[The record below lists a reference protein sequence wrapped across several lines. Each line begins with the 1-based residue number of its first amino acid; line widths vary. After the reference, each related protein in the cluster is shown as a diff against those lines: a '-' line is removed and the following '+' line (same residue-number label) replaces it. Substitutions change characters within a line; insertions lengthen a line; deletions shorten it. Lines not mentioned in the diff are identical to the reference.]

1 MATKTMNRTAVVGVF
16 DNRSDAQAAVQD
28 LKRAGFRDDEI
39 GVLSRDVQ
47 GDGVHTDDVG
57 ETNAAEGAAVGVAAG
72 AGVGALWAIG
82 IAAGLLP
89 AIGPVIAGG
98 LFASIL
104 ASAAGGAAIGGLV
117 GALIGLGITE
127 EEAAEYEEH
136 VKSGRTIVTVKTAT
150 RQEQAEEI
158 LRRHGGFERHFGVH
172 SESMS
177 DERMSQP
184 SKARQTD
191 RRGMATT
198 EEACDVPAGEMTS
211 RRSGDRTVELKK
223 EEVHPRKEQHQAG
236 EVRLHKEVV
245 TERKTMDVPV
255 TREEVVIER
264 KPVAPG
270 TTSRTTANI
279 QPGEEIRVP
288 LKEEH
293 VRVEKT
299 PVVTEQVSVS
309 KRQVQ
314 DTQHVSAD
322 ARREEL
328 RVEKR
333 GDVRVE
339 GASTPK
345 QPRK

>member
-1 MATKTMNRTAVVGVF
+1 MNRTAVVGVF
-16 DNRSDAQAAVQD
+16 EHRNDAQAAIQD

-39 GVLSRDVQ
+39 GVLSRDGQ
-47 GDGVHTDDVG
+47 GDSIRTDGVD

-104 ASAAGGAAIGGLV
+104 ASAAGGAAVGGLV
-117 GALIGLGITE
+117 GALIGLGIPE
-127 EEAAEYEEH
+127 EEAAEYEAH

-150 RQEQAEEI
+150 RQDEAEAI
-158 LRRHGGFERHFGVH
+158 LHRHHGFEEHFGH
-172 SESMS
+172 SQSIAS
-177 DERMSQP
+177 ERMHRS
-184 SKARQTD
+184 S
-191 RRGMATT
+191 MAGTKD
-198 EEACDVPAGEMTS
+198 EACDVRPGAVAS
-211 RRSGDRTVELKK
+211 NRTVELKK
-223 EEVHPRKEQHQAG
+223 EEIHPRKEQHEAG

-245 TERKTMDVPV
+245 TERKTMEVPV

-264 KPVAPG
+264 KPAGPG
-270 TTSRTTANI
+270 TARTSANI

-299 PVVTEQVSVS
+299 PVVTEQVTVK

-314 DTQHVSAD
+314 ETERVSAD

-328 RVEKR
+328 RVEKQ

-339 GASTPK
+339 GANPPNRPK
-345 QPRK
+345 

>member
-1 MATKTMNRTAVVGVF
+1 MATQTMNRSAVVGVF
-16 DNRSDAQAAVQD
+16 ENRSDAQAAVQD

-39 GVLSRDVQ
+39 GIVSRDGH
-47 GDGVHTDDVG
+47 GDGVHADDVG
-57 ETNAAEGAAVGVAAG
+57 DTNAAEGAAVGVAAG

-104 ASAAGGAAIGGLV
+104 ASAAGGAAVGGLV
-117 GALIGLGITE
+117 GALIGLGIPE
-127 EEAAEYEEH
+127 EEAAEYEAH
-136 VKSGRTIVTVKTAT
+136 VKSGRTIVTVKTTT
-150 RQEQAEEI
+150 RQPEAEQI
-158 LRRHGGFERHFGVH
+158 LHRHHGFEEHFAR
-172 SESMS
+172 SESMA
-177 DERMSQP
+177 DERMHRTSM
-184 SKARQTD
+184 AREAK
-191 RRGMATT
+191 G
-198 EEACDVPAGEMTS
+198 EACDVHQGTTAS
-211 RRSGDRTVELKK
+211 NRTVELKK
-223 EEVHPRKEQHQAG
+223 EEVRPRKEQHEAG
-236 EVRLHKEVV
+236 EVRLRKEVV
-245 TERKTMDVPV
+245 TERKTMEVPV

-264 KPVAPG
+264 KPAAPG
-270 TTSRTTANI
+270 TVRTTATI

-299 PVVTEQVSVS
+299 PVVTEQVTVK

-314 DTQHVSAD
+314 ETERVSAD

-328 RVEKR
+328 RIEKQ

-339 GASTPK
+339 GTNPPN
-345 QPRK
+345 QPR